1 MLPPVRTISGSS
13 GSYQNSSSVAA
24 SAHLTGE
31 PIFQGHA
38 ADAER
43 DVNPNLA
50 GKLNILLMSGRDL
63 VAEDLAMLADALGK
77 EIDLPRAS
85 GETSAVYVRRLAE
98 ALANLSG
105 HARAEAEKQL
115 NLIIRGV
122 RLEAVIKAFLNPTGP
137 EAARIV
143 ALLEMAGLK
152 DMDLATRTVLTSY
165 RQNSGADISL
175 DTPAQVSTSGSG
187 PAASGAGQAAVPAS
201 SNANTGAGQTPTTQG
216 QSSATA
222 GEMPLIIAEEFDDEP
237 ELVTFHP
244 ETDNIF
250 SRTSSEPLRGESRPS
265 AFAASFA
272 VLDKSPP
279 PRTDTVAPR
288 GSTPGVAVDAR
299 RLQSI
304 LDAAFDAGENS
315 DPIIQAKAA
324 IELLASEDEQVPR
337 PSPAPQPHS
346 RMAEPMVKPFIDYTR
361 PPPRPGLQQDFHTAI
376 LALKGWTEDD
386 GTGLPLLP
394 ASLEAE
400 VTLAAALS
408 PHAGPE
414 PDLPESVFAL
424 RGRGIAANDDRHKS
438 ALAAAEQQLLRT
450 ADEAAGLAADRRLDQ
465 GHASGTALSRNATD
479 SMIAAA
485 LQLGHDPRLGVGYA
499 TVPYPL
505 ADERDEGRGDRSG
518 YRSQTGEE
526 EAGED
531 AASESWAEEEASGEE
546 EEHGEEAGEYLDA
559 PGYSASASSDEAPEI
574 SDPAFDLYQRMAG
587 WS

>member
-31 PIFQGHA
+31 PIFPGQA
-38 ADAER
+38 ADADR

-50 GKLNILLMSGRDL
+50 GKLNILLLSGRDI
-63 VAEDLAMLADALGK
+63 VAEDLSMLADALGK
-77 EIDLPRAS
+77 VIDMPRAS
-85 GETSAVYVRRLAE
+85 AETSAVYIRRLAE

-105 HARAEAEKQL
+105 NARAEAEKQL

-122 RLEAVIKAFLNPTGP
+122 RLESVIRAFLNPTGP

-165 RQNSGADISL
+165 RQNGGADIPL
-175 DTPAQVSTSGSG
+175 DGPAQGAPSGGGPLAAGTGPGSMSALPAGDGANAQSSSAQGRVSTM
-187 PAASGAGQAAVPAS
+187 
-201 SNANTGAGQTPTTQG
+201 
-216 QSSATA
+216 A
-222 GEMPLIIAEEFDDEP
+222 GEMPLILAEEFDDEP

-250 SRTSSEPLRGESRPS
+250 SRTSSEPSRS
-265 AFAASFA
+265 DKGSSSFAASFA

-279 PRTDTVAPR
+279 APVATTPAF
-288 GSTPGVAVDAR
+288 SSAPGVAVDAR
-299 RLQSI
+299 RLQFM
-304 LDAAFDAGENS
+304 LDAAFDAGDNS
-315 DPIIQAKAA
+315 DPVIQAKAA
-324 IELLASEDEQVPR
+324 IELLAGEDGQTPLQASGRE
-337 PSPAPQPHS
+337 SHS
-346 RMAEPMVKPFIDYTR
+346 RRVEPMVKPFIDYTR
-361 PPPRPGLQQDFHTAI
+361 PPPRPGLQQDFQTAI

-394 ASLEAE
+394 ASREAE
-400 VTLAAALS
+400 AALAAALS

-414 PDLPESVFAL
+414 PDVPESLFAL

-450 ADEAAGLAADRRLDQ
+450 ADEAAGLAADRRMDQ
-465 GHASGTALSRNATD
+465 VPSPVAANARSATD
-479 SMIAAA
+479 AMIAAA
-485 LQLGHDPRLGVGYA
+485 LQLGADPRLSAGYA
-499 TVPYPL
+499 SVPYPL
-505 ADERDEGRGDRSG
+505 VDERDEGRGDRSG
-518 YRSQTGEE
+518 YRSQSGEDETGEDKADE
-526 EAGED
+526 GSA
-531 AASESWAEEEASGEE
+531 GEE
-546 EEHGEEAGEYLDA
+546 EEYGEEAGEYLDA
-559 PGYSASASSDEAPEI
+559 AGLSTSMDEDEAPEI